1 MKLREKIL
9 KNLLNFL
16 VEIIFFIKKIIIV
29 IIKLNIESLLKKY
42 VYF

>member
-9 KNLLNFL
+9 KNLWNFL

-29 IIKLNIESLLKKY
+29 ISKLNIESLLKKY